1 MGGLRN
7 PCTEPRGH
15 MHRVPKLRIKHG
27 SFWELWLGGLKK
39 KSYFHLE
46 NWGRWFPL
54 WRLRIFFQ
62 GVVQPPTR
70 WHFFDIFISN
80 CIHKIPFLYPVV
92 IIIVANKNVYVF
104 SQLEKK
110 WRLSDLQVHRL
121 VNDGTSSVFF
131 ASCRSLR
138 SPFGRWKTPNH
149 MPDALNVS
157 QIPWGTAKSLEKPL
171 TQVETPKNNIGFNP
185 YSHEP

>member
-1 MGGLRN
+1 MTGWFEKKILFSSR
-7 PCTEPRGH
+7 
-15 MHRVPKLRIKHG
+15 KLGKMIPTLTTAH
-27 SFWELWLGGLKK
+27 
-39 KSYFHLE
+39 
-46 NWGRWFPL
+46 
-54 WRLRIFFQ
+54 FFQ

-121 VNDGTSSVFF
+121 VNNGTSSVFF

-138 SPFGRWKTPNH
+138 SPFGRWKAPNH